1 MAIAKL
7 EGAAKLFAGQG
18 DLIMFDVVPDYDD
31 ASIDELSD
39 FTNPKSLGQI
49 VQDSTTWEGEDVST
63 DEILDEQGNIITAH
77 VTAGTLGFSFDI
89 ASTSQLMVQT
99 FLGGDSITSPGAF
112 AGLEGTGTLTATG
125 FGVKIPVMT
134 RPIAI
139 INDELNRAWFYPK
152 AKITANLAYR
162 PRWLSTGLLL
172 PNLNQPSSSWGRA
185 LRPSPFVI
193 RYGKIRK

>member
-18 DLIMFDVVPDYDD
+18 DLIMFDAVPDYDA
-31 ASIDELSD
+31 ASVDELSD
-39 FTNPKSLGQI
+39 FANPKSLGQI

-99 FLGGDSITSPGAF
+99 FLGGDNIDSPGAF
-112 AGLEGTGTLTATG
+112 SGLEGTGTLTATG

-152 AKITANLAYR
+152 AKITANLSYADGLYR
-162 PRWLSTGLLL
+162 IHAVVVAEQIDKPKIKTAMIIDRA
-172 PNLNQPSSSWGRA
+172 PSA
-185 LRPSPFVI
+185 
-193 RYGKIRK
+193 

>member
-1 MAIAKL
+1 MAISKL

-18 DLIMFDVVPDYDD
+18 DLIMFDAVPDYDA
-31 ASIDELSD
+31 ASVDELSD
-39 FTNPKSLGQI
+39 FANPKSLGQI

-63 DEILDEQGNIITAH
+63 EEILDEQGNIITAH

-99 FLGGDSITSPGAF
+99 FLGGDEIASPGAF
-112 AGLEGTGTLTATG
+112 SGLEGSGTLTATG

-139 INDELNRAWFYPK
+139 VNDELNRAWFYPK
-152 AKITANLAYR
+152 AKITANLSYTDGLYR
-162 PRWLSTGLLL
+162 IHAVVVAEQIDKTKIKTAMIIDRA
-172 PNLNQPSSSWGRA
+172 PSA
-185 LRPSPFVI
+185 
-193 RYGKIRK
+193 

>member
-1 MAIAKL
+1 MAIPKI

-18 DLIMFDVVPDYDD
+18 DLIMFKEIPDYNA
-31 ASIDELSD
+31 ASVDNLSD
-39 FTNPKSLGQI
+39 FTEPKSLGQI

-63 DEILDEQGNIITAH
+63 EEILDEQGNVITAH

-99 FLGGDSITSPGAF
+99 FLGGDELDDLGSFS
-112 AGLEGTGTLTATG
+112 GLEGAGALSATG

-152 AKITANLAYR
+152 AKITANLSYTDGLYR
-162 PRWLSTGLLL
+162 IHAVVVAEQVDKTSLKTAMLID
-172 PNLNQPSSSWGRA
+172 RA
-185 LRPSPFVI
+185 PAA
-193 RYGKIRK
+193 

>member
-7 EGAAKLFAGQG
+7 EGAAKLFSGQG
-18 DLIMFDVVPDYDD
+18 DLIMFGVVPNYDD
-31 ASIDELSD
+31 ASFDELAD
-39 FTNPKSLGQI
+39 LTDPKSLGQI

-99 FLGGDSITSPGAF
+99 FLGGDAIDSPGTF
-112 AGLEGTGTLTATG
+112 SGLEGNGALSATG

-139 INDELNRAWFYPK
+139 INDELNRAWVYPK
-152 AKITANLAYR
+152 AKITGNLSYSDGLYR
-162 PRWLSTGLLL
+162 IHAVVVAEQVDKPKIKTAMIVDRA
-172 PNLNQPSSSWGRA
+172 PSA
-185 LRPSPFVI
+185 
-193 RYGKIRK
+193 

>member
-1 MAIAKL
+1 MAISKL

-18 DLIMFDVVPDYDD
+18 DLIMFDAVPDYDA
-31 ASIDELSD
+31 ASVDELSD

-99 FLGGDSITSPGAF
+99 FLGGDSIDSPGSF
-112 AGLEGTGTLTATG
+112 AGLEGTGTLSATG

-152 AKITANLAYR
+152 AKITANLAY
-162 PRWLSTGLLL
+162 TDGLYRVHAVVVAEQIDK
-172 PNLNQPSSSWGRA
+172 PKIKTAMIIDRAPSA
-185 LRPSPFVI
+185 
-193 RYGKIRK
+193 

>member
-18 DLIMFDVVPDYDD
+18 DLIMFAAVPDYD
-31 ASIDELSD
+31 AETLDELSD
-39 FTNPKSLGQI
+39 FTTPQSLGQI

-77 VTAGTLGFSFDI
+77 VTAGTLSFSFDI

-99 FLGGDSITSPGAF
+99 FLGGDSIASPGTF

-125 FGVKIPVMT
+125 FGVKLPVIT

-152 AKITANLAYR
+152 AKITANLAY
-162 PRWLSTGLLL
+162 SDGLYRIHAVVVAE
-172 PNLNQPSSSWGRA
+172 QVDKTKIKTAMVIDRA
-185 LRPSPFVI
+185 PAA
-193 RYGKIRK
+193 

>member
-1 MAIAKL
+1 MAISKL

-18 DLIMFDVVPDYDD
+18 DLIMFDAVPDYDA
-31 ASIDELSD
+31 ASVDELSD
-39 FTNPKSLGQI
+39 FVNPKSLGQI

-63 DEILDEQGNIITAH
+63 DEILDEQGNVITAH

-99 FLGGDSITSPGAF
+99 FLGGDNIDAPGAF
-112 AGLEGTGTLTATG
+112 GGLEGTGTLTATG

-139 INDELNRAWFYPK
+139 VNDELNRAWFYPK
-152 AKITANLAYR
+152 AKITANLSYTDGLYR
-162 PRWLSTGLLL
+162 IHAVVIAEQIDKTKIKTAMIID
-172 PNLNQPSSSWGRA
+172 RA
-185 LRPSPFVI
+185 PAA
-193 RYGKIRK
+193 

>member
-1 MAIAKL
+1 MAINKL

-18 DLIMFDVVPDYDD
+18 DLIMFDAVPNYDA
-31 ASIDELSD
+31 ASVDELSD
-39 FTNPKSLGQI
+39 FANPKSLGQI

-99 FLGGDSITSPGAF
+99 FLGGDNIDAPGAF
-112 AGLEGTGTLTATG
+112 SGLEGTGTLTATG

-152 AKITANLAYR
+152 AKITANLSY
-162 PRWLSTGLLL
+162 TDGLWAGLA
-172 PNLNQPSSSWGRA
+172 PV
-185 LRPSPFVI
+185 PFFRLWKNPQV
-193 RYGKIRK
+193 KSF